1 MMPPAALICSAA
13 ALQAFSAFRPK
24 NAFCPVNACR
34 TPAVTGYVPP
44 LEPDPLAELPPD
56 PPDPPDPLDPLDEHP
71 AAAIEA
77 VTATAQAS
85 HHLLFSIIAQGLHP
99 LTSRKSVT
107 VDLYADH
114 KR

>member
-1 MMPPAALICSAA
+1 LH
-13 ALQAFSAFRPK
+13 AFSAFRPK

-34 TPAVTGYVPP
+34 TPAVTGYVP
-44 LEPDPLAELPPD
+44 LAEAEVLAEPP
-56 PPDPPDPLDPLDEHP
+56 PVPLDPLDEHP